1 MNTTQTGCRVL
12 VAEDNADLS
21 AAVCEL
27 INAEPDMQVVASIGD
42 TQKLLQTARDAA
54 AHVVVL
60 DLNLAGES
68 SVPAMKRVQS
78 ELPDVAVVIYSGYDH
93 HDIAGALASLGRCE
107 YVSKTG
113 DPGALLAAIRRV
125 VTASPTPN

>member
-1 MNTTQTGCRVL
+1 MSTAPTGCRVL

-27 INAEPDMQVVASIGD
+27 INAESDMQVVASIVESG
-42 TQKLLQTARDAA
+42 TLLETARDAA

-60 DLNLAGES
+60 DLNLGGES
-68 SVPAMKRVQS
+68 SVPAMKRVQHA
-78 ELPDVAVVIYSGYDH
+78 LPDVAVVIYSGYDR
-93 HDIAGALASLGRCE
+93 HDIADGRGSLGRCE

-113 DPGALLAAIRRV
+113 D
-125 VTASPTPN
+125 